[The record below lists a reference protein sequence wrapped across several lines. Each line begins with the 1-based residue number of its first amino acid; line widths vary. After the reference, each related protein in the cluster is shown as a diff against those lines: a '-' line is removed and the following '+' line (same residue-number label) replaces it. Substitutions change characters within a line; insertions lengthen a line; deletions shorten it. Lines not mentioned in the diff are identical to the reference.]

1 MRNYVA
7 RITFAFRHGLASV
20 VTMAQGEPAG
30 FGYWIGVL
38 VDACGLPLREEVPRE
53 KRPVFRKLARF
64 LVENEFEHVSQLR
77 NGQQHSIICM
87 SHSVAMLCLCRIRS
101 ESMDRSW

>member
-1 MRNYVA
+1 VLA
-7 RITFAFRHGLASV
+7 IHSAFSHVLASV
-20 VTMAQGEPAG
+20 VAMAQGEPAG

-77 NGQQHSIICM
+77 NGQQNSVICL
-87 SHSVAMLCLCRIRS
+87 SHYVVILRVCRIRS
-101 ESMDRSW
+101 E